1 MAGMTIGKLAEAGG
15 VGIETVRFY
24 QRRGLLPT
32 PSKSGGFRYYDEAD
46 LKRLR
51 FIRSAQK
58 AGFTL
63 TQIDELVALDP
74 ARDRGEVLHMA
85 RQRLAE
91 IEERLREL
99 ESVRDALRDLASDCA
114 SGEGENCPILDA
126 FQGPHCKA

>member
-1 MAGMTIGKLAEAGG
+1 MADMTIGKLAEAGAVG
-15 VGIETVRFY
+15 VETVRFY

-63 TQIDELVALDP
+63 TQIEELVALDP
-74 ARDRGEVLHMA
+74 TRDRREVLQMA
-85 RQRLAE
+85 RERLPE

-99 ESVRDALRDLASDCA
+99 EGVRDALRELATDCA
-114 SGEGENCPILDA
+114 SGEGDSCPILDA
-126 FQGPHCKA
+126 FQSPHCKA

>member
-1 MAGMTIGKLAEAGG
+1 MAGMTIGKLAEAGAVG
-15 VGIETVRFY
+15 VETVRFY

-51 FIRSAQK
+51 FIRSAQR

-63 TQIDELVALDP
+63 TQIEELVALDP
-74 ARDRGEVLHMA
+74 TRDRREVLHMA
-85 RQRLAE
+85 RERLTE

-99 ESVRDALRDLASDCA
+99 EGVRDALRELAKDCA
-114 SGEGENCPILDA
+114 SGEGDSCPILDA
-126 FQGPHCKA
+126 FQSPHCKT